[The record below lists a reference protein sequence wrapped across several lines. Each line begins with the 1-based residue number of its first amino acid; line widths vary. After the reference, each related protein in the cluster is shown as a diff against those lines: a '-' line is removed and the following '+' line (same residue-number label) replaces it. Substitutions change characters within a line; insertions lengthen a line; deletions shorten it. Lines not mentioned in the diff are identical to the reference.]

1 MARQPEIL
9 VIDQDPQGRFE
20 VKQLV
25 KQAQLGFAGEA
36 GFGTEA
42 VSLASEVTPDVIFCG
57 MSSAPERSLRTI
69 AALLAAGAGST
80 PRSRRRAAH
89 LLSPAAG
96 RWTTSVCGCAAR
108 TARPPD

>member
-1 MARQPEIL
+1 MARQPEVL

-42 VSLASEVTPDVIFCG
+42 VSLASEVTA
-57 MSSAPERSLRTI
+57 MR
-69 AALLAAGAGST
+69 
-80 PRSRRRAAH
+80 
-89 LLSPAAG
+89 
-96 RWTTSVCGCAAR
+96 
-108 TARPPD
+108 